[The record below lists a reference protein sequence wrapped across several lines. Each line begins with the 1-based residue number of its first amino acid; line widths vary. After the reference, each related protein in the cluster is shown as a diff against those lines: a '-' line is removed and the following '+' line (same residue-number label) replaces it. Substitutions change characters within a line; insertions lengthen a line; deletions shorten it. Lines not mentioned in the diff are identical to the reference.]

1 MTRNYTI
8 VATLLSLVTAAN
20 SICDAHPGGHNHDG
34 TAASSR
40 TWTIAES
47 GAHVHGSF
55 VSAKDGKAQIRRDDG
70 RLVTLAIEQLTAQ
83 DQRWLVAK
91 QDAIQKLNQQP
102 PADKFL
108 VSAFDAK
115 AAEPAAQ
122 MAKAFVP
129 FAKLK
134 AVTYRSDDRYF
145 YVESSG
151 IPDHPMMIGITAWQ
165 QQVPLPQKYYGNN
178 AWQIPLHPVPAKEP
192 MSAKSH
198 FFRGA
203 IAVAVN
209 GIPIFNPIKNDG
221 RTDTLL
227 AGELD
232 EYGGHCGRADDY
244 HYHIAPVHLEKQVG
258 QGAIIAYAL
267 DGYPVYGYDEAD
279 GSKVKG
285 LDWLNGHKDAD
296 GHYHYHATKTYPYL
310 NGGFY
315 GEVVEREG
323 QVDPQPRAE
332 GVREALPPLRG
343 AKIVGLTS
351 TKPNSYQ
358 LTYDI
363 SGRKGYVNYAIAEN
377 GAVAFQF
384 IDPSGKKT
392 EETYQPGRRQPPGG
406 GKAGDD
412 RQPKGKGNE
421 PPSKGKGKG
430 DKGPQGKGKRPP
442 NDQKANAAGAS
453 NSSVTAR
460 LKSSLPQLT
469 VKSDAIDAKGFLSVD
484 YTCDGQSA
492 SPPVEW
498 ETAPNGT
505 KSFALNLWHT
515 APDQEKSYWLVYN
528 VPPDV
533 TMLPKNSTAIGQ
545 IGTNG
550 KRRTEYDPMCSK
562 GPGVKT
568 YHLTVFALA
577 EELKL
582 TPTQATR
589 ATLLAAIS
597 NITLAEGTLDF
608 QYERKLEK

>member
-1 MTRNYTI
+1 MTRDI
-8 VATLLSLVTAAN
+8 SVLVTLLSLMTTAVTI
-20 SICDAHPGGHNHDG
+20 SHAHPGGHDHDG
-34 TAASSR
+34 TTARSR
-40 TWTIAES
+40 TWTFAES

-70 RLVTLAIEQLTAQ
+70 RLVALAIEQLTAE
-83 DQRWLVAK
+83 DQQWLATK
-91 QDAIQKLNQQP
+91 QVEIRKLNEQP
-102 PADKFL
+102 LADRLLVFAPDVKDTAPAT
-108 VSAFDAK
+108 
-115 AAEPAAQ
+115 Q
-122 MAKAFVP
+122 MAKAFEP
-129 FAKLK
+129 FGKLK
-134 AVTYRSDDRYF
+134 AVTYRSDDRFF
-145 YVESSG
+145 YVESNG
-151 IPDHPMMIGITAWQ
+151 IPDHPMMVGITAWQ
-165 QQVPLPQKYYGNN
+165 QQVPLPQKYTGNN
-178 AWQIPLHPVPAKEP
+178 AWQIPLYPVPAKEP

-198 FFRGA
+198 FYRGA

-258 QGAIIAYAL
+258 KGAVIAYAL
-267 DGYPVYGYDEAD
+267 DGFPIYGYDESD

-315 GEVVEREG
+315 GEVVERDG
-323 QVDPQPRAE
+323 QVDPQPRAQ

-343 AKIVGLTS
+343 AKIVGFTS

-363 SGRKGYVNYAIAEN
+363 SGRKGYVNYSIAES

-384 IDPSGKKT
+384 VDPDGKKT
-392 EETYQPGRRQPPGG
+392 EETYQPGRRPPPGG

-412 RQPKGKGNE
+412 RQPKAKGND
-421 PPSKGKGKG
+421 PPGKAKGKG
-430 DKGPQGKGKRPP
+430 DKGPPGKGKRPP
-442 NDQKANAAGAS
+442 DDQKAATAS
-453 NSSVTAR
+453 ASPAVTR
-460 LKSSLPQLT
+460 LPSNLPKLA
-469 VKSDAIDAKGFLSVD
+469 VKSTALDAKGFLSID
-484 YTCDGQSA
+484 YTCDGESA

-498 ETAPNGT
+498 QGAPQGT
-505 KSFALNLWHT
+505 KCFAVSLWHT
-515 APDQEKSYWLVYN
+515 APDQEKSYWVVYN
-528 VPPDV
+528 IPPEA
-533 TMLPKNSTAIGQ
+533 TQLPKNATTIGQ
-545 IGTNG
+545 LGSNG
-550 KRRTEYDPMCSK
+550 KGRIEYDPMCSK

-589 ATLLAAIS
+589 ATLLAAIR

-608 QYERKLEK
+608 QYERKAAK